1 MNKLSVVLIVIFLS
15 SSLNAQIINISE
27 RQYFKQ
33 FDWEVTSSIALGL
46 SGTSIENTLPD
57 YYGYGSGNEEFYS
70 EISLSLGFFILDGF
84 SFEPELDYNFFS
96 DDATFSLIANVSY
109 TINIPRKSIYP
120 YFKVGYG
127 KSGYTAYNYGY
138 SPDNSEGLFESLD
151 ANVINAGA
159 GLKIIQSSTFA
170 MRLELNYK
178 YINYNQTIVTPYT
191 DSYDMSA
198 KTSVLSL
205 KFGGSF
211 LF

>member
-1 MNKLSVVLIVIFLS
+1 MKKILLSLIIIFV
-15 SSLNAQIINISE
+15 SSLSAQVKNISE
-27 RQYFKQ
+27 RQYFRQ
-33 FDWEVTSSIALGL
+33 YDWEVTSSISLGL

-57 YYGYGSGNEEFYS
+57 YYGYGSGDEEFYS

-84 SFEPELDYNFFS
+84 SFEPELEYNFFS
-96 DDATFSLIANVSY
+96 EDATFSLIANVSY

-178 YINYNQTIVTPYT
+178 YISYNQTVNTPYADT
-191 DSYDMSA
+191 YDIST
-198 KTSVLSL
+198 KTSALSI